1 MSEQDR
7 RQLILEGALKVFSE
21 QGYHKASIKEI
32 AKAAGIKSPALIYH
46 YFADKK
52 AVLAAILT
60 EMTPFSDIPIFQD
73 DVPSDLLDRLPD
85 ILLPMAIT
93 RIFAFLDN
101 PRILA
106 TIRVF
111 ISEAAR
117 MDEVGDAVAEFQQH
131 GLRFLSRYIQHH
143 IDSGYFRPHDTAT
156 SSRAF
161 IGMMLA
167 YVLGQ
172 AVFPGMRDG
181 FPQRDA
187 YIDDSVRI
195 FVKGLRNDA

>member
-1 MSEQDR
+1 MTEQDR
-7 RQLILEGALKVFSE
+7 RQQILEGALHVFSE

-32 AKAAGIKSPALIYH
+32 AKAAGIKSSALIYH

-52 AVLAAILT
+52 AVLGAIIQEL
-60 EMTPFSDIPIFQD
+60 TPFAELPIFRD
-73 DVPSDLLDRLPD
+73 EPREEDLAVLPD
-85 ILLPMAIT
+85 ILLPKVGKRVLGMM
-93 RIFAFLDN
+93 DN
-101 PRILA
+101 PLIMA

-117 MDEVGDAVAEFQQH
+117 MNEVGDAVADIQKK
-131 GLRFLSRYIQHH
+131 GLKFFRRYLDYH
-143 IDSGYFRPHDTAT
+143 IKTGYLRPHDTAT

-172 AVFPGMRDG
+172 AIFSGVREGMPAREIYVDEAVHL
-181 FPQRDA
+181 F
-187 YIDDSVRI
+187 IE
-195 FVKGLRNDA
+195 GLRNRE